1 MQSAEIKEGFK
12 GWAVLELMGHRR
24 LAGYVEEVEVASSK
38 LLQITVYPKDA
49 KPWQQFYGAAAIYCL
64 SPVTEAVA
72 RKIMEG
78 SEAEPTFAWDVNRA
92 YVQEAVDREMQR
104 RLPKPESKDNGQE
117 EDQTEFVDPDDHE
130 EFP

>member
-38 LLQITVYPKDA
+38 LLRITVYPKDS

-64 SPVTEAVA
+64 SPVTEEVA
-72 RKIMEG
+72 RTIMER
-78 SEAEPTFAWDVNRA
+78 SEAEPTFAWEVNRA
-92 YVQEAVDREMQR
+92 HVQEGVDRELQR
-104 RLPKPESKDNGQE
+104 RLPKPESGDKDGEE
-117 EDQTEFVDPDDHE
+117 EDEQPEDEPF
-130 EFP
+130 